1 MNKVLLYAIACL
13 FFQEALGQHLVD
25 FSIQNE
31 VCLGEELRIQNNS
44 DEGIAFEWDFCA
56 AQLEGTYAT
65 ETRGSVTAFMTD
77 ISIVNDNGSWYGFVV
92 SRNNL
97 LYKINYGDSP
107 ANPPELIESLGN
119 PGSLLNS
126 PEGIDVLKDGNDW
139 YAFITNIGND
149 IIRVHWENS
158 LEMTPSAQKLNLTS
172 YNKLNG
178 PVQIEIVKDNDVFV
192 AVVANVYSS
201 TITLINLGLSLDN
214 FPTNSDVME
223 SVRLPNAFD
232 TYGVTVVRECSG
244 WVAFAISSGRIYRI
258 DIGSE
263 LFSPISL
270 DQITDFTSDLPIVI
284 GSYNHIRA
292 TIEGK
297 ATYVFFTSYTG
308 RNIAAAIWKE
318 GASNAEYK
326 EIYDTFTFGPY
337 GLDIY
342 KSKGNYGIIVS
353 GYDTGA
359 INHISITSPC
369 AASTRLFNETPGVI
383 SYSEPGTFTV
393 SLQVTFIDG
402 VVCSKTQKIIV
413 NSKQAPPIDISITN
427 ECVLSPVNF
436 EALNNIDITDYNW
449 DFGDA
454 GSAMIA
460 NPTHQYTD
468 AGDYDVSLQVTA
480 SNGCNNLA
488 WETITIY
495 SEPTANFNLPAA
507 TPICT
512 NQDYLLTNTSTFDS
526 GSNPSW
532 QWEVNGSPVSSDQ
545 DLTYSIPSASQQDI
559 KLIASIPG
567 CSTEITKS
575 ILTVKDG
582 PLADF
587 TYANGCEDSA
597 IAFTNTTSGTVTSY
611 TWNFGDGNSSGQTNG
626 SNTYVDFGNYDVTLS
641 ATNAAGC
648 NNSVVKPIQIYSK
661 PQPNFSLDLPP
672 FSCNGSPSQFN
683 DLTPNP
689 TDSNL
694 TGWVWSFGD
703 GSGGTSISRNPQYT
717 YALAGQY
724 DVNLQATTN
733 FGCTATTQKQITI
746 SQSPTTDFS
755 FNAPCVNQ
763 ATVFVD
769 ESGPSISSWQWK
781 IGSSTYTQQNPTHV
795 FGFPSTYNAMLTVTG
810 TNGCIGIKSK
820 SINVP
825 AAPGLDFATENN
837 CSGQNTIFTD
847 ASTLSADKPVS
858 WQWQFGTLGSGTGAS
873 TQFAFP
879 SPGSYPA
886 KLTVTNQS
894 GCTYSFSKSITIAES
909 PKANFIPT
917 PQSGTPPLIVSFT
930 NTSTNATSQSWF
942 VNNSGSPASTVLSP
956 TLTFDALG
964 DYVVDLIAVNAAGCS
979 DTFSQIISVVVPSLD
994 VALTNLTLIPTTT
1007 GEVTVLISLLNNS
1020 NSSVKNPK
1028 VLLDITGETI
1038 ISEILPITLLPGQSY
1053 SQALTTGVLA
1063 TKAQLDYVCAQVVVD
1078 GDINS
1083 VNDKRCTNLES
1094 AAFIFDPYPNPAS
1107 EQLTVEWVAADVNT
1121 ATVAIFNS
1129 IGSAVFE
1136 NEFAGQP
1143 AGLNRLTINLESLN
1157 PGAYFMRFTTGNTR
1171 KSFRLVI
1178 R

>member
-1 MNKVLLYAIACL
+1 MRLLVTL
-13 FFQEALGQHLVD
+13 FLSMSLIHCFSQSLVTNFSVPSNVCREQNINLVNTSIGAL
-25 FSIQNE
+25 N
-31 VCLGEELRIQNNS
+31 
-44 DEGIAFEWDFCA
+44 FEWDFCP
-56 AQLEGTYAT
+56 
-65 ETRGSVTAFMTD
+65 RD
-77 ISIVNDNGSWYGFVV
+77 
-92 SRNNL
+92 SRNL
-97 LYKINYGDSP
+97 IASSVLSSISGMAGGYAYKIVEDDSNWFGVAISQSNHSLFVLDFGSSP
-107 ANPPELIESLGN
+107 TNVPVVINLGN
-119 PGSLLNS
+119 PQNQLLFPTGLELVKSGAN
-126 PEGIDVLKDGNDW
+126 W
-139 YAFITNIGND
+139 YAF
-149 IIRVHWENS
+149 V
-158 LEMTPSAQKLNLTS
+158 TS
-172 YNKLNG
+172 YNNDYGVVKLEFGTSLRNVPTASNIGMFGVSGRFWDVKVINASSNLIMLLPNRNG
-178 PVQIEIVKDNDVFV
+178 NSLVRVNFRDSFSNSVMGFVTEDVIAGADFPSAFDVVNTPMGWIGLLASYNSNAVQKLSFGNDLLMGINIENTYNFSGVINPFRIKIVPEGAEFTV
-192 AVVANVYSS
+192 AISSELAPLKLIDFFDFSASSSPEIISISSLPSLIGLAALRIHGQTYLQGIGYSS
-201 TITLINLGLSLDN
+201 TSITQLVFQTTCNASLDFSTN
-214 FPTNSDVME
+214 FAPQGFTYNAPGYNSIE
-223 SVRLPNAFD
+223 LKAFD
-232 TYGVTVVRECSG
+232 GSGNNSVKSLPLVVSG
-244 WVAFAISSGRIYRI
+244 TIAP
-258 DIGSE
+258 D
-263 LFSPISL
+263 ISL
-270 DQITDFTSDLPIVI
+270 SSQNVCANNDINFTSQ
-284 GSYNHIRA
+284 N
-292 TIEGK
+292 
-297 ATYVFFTSYTG
+297 TSG
-308 RNIAAAIWKE
+308 
-318 GASNAEYK
+318 G
-326 EIYDTFTFGPY
+326 
-337 GLDIY
+337 
-342 KSKGNYGIIVS
+342 
-353 GYDTGA
+353 
-359 INHISITSPC
+359 
-369 AASTRLFNETPGVI
+369 
-383 SYSEPGTFTV
+383 
-393 SLQVTFIDG
+393 
-402 VVCSKTQKIIV
+402 
-413 NSKQAPPIDISITN
+413 
-427 ECVLSPVNF
+427 
-436 EALNNIDITDYNW
+436 ITDYNW

-795 FGFPSTYNAMLTVTG
+795 FGFPSIYNAMLTVTG

-837 CSGQNTIFTD
+837 CSGQNTLFTD

-858 WQWQFGTLGSGTGAS
+858 WQWQFGTLGSGTGAP